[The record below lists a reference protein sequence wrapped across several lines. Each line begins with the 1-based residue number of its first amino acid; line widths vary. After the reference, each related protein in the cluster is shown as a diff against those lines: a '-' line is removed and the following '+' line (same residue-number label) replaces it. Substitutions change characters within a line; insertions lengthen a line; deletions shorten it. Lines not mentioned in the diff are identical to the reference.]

1 MSEDRSWG
9 HAGYRIMLCTGM
21 SKAWGSAGH
30 GHEQG
35 TGQACPVGWTVVG
48 TVWSCP
54 GDHYSYE
61 LPCRFESGSCDL
73 SLSWNAWQPGYGNTG
88 PVVQSGDSHLRSGKG
103 RLFRAG
109 AVLTVRGGL
118 GWNGW
123 VGKGPVGVAEAV
135 RFKMVMDCGAPEKQ
149 KGVSR

>member
-1 MSEDRSWG
+1 M
-9 HAGYRIMLCTGM
+9 
-21 SKAWGSAGH
+21 
-30 GHEQG
+30 
-35 TGQACPVGWTVVG
+35 VG

-54 GDHYSYE
+54 GDHYSCE
-61 LPCRFESGSCDL
+61 LPCRCESGSCDL
-73 SLSWNAWQPGYGNTG
+73 SLSWNAGQPGYGNAG

-103 RLFRAG
+103 RLFRAR

-118 GWNGW
+118 GWAGM
-123 VGKGPVGVAEAV
+123 VGSVRERAVGVAEAV

>member
-1 MSEDRSWG
+1 M
-9 HAGYRIMLCTGM
+9 
-21 SKAWGSAGH
+21 
-30 GHEQG
+30 
-35 TGQACPVGWTVVG
+35 VG

-54 GDHYSYE
+54 GDHYSCE
-61 LPCRFESGSCDL
+61 LPCRCESGSCEL
-73 SLSWNAWQPGYGNTG
+73 SLSWNAGQPGYGNAW

-103 RLFRAG
+103 WLFRAG